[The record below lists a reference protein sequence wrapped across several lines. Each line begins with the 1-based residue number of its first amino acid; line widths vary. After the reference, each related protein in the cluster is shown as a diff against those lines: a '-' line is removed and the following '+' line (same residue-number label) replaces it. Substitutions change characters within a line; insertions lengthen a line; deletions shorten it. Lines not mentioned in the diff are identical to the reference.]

1 MKKNQVQ
8 SWPVEFEEKQ
18 TVEDP
23 FTNKILMPSR
33 FRWITTDYEKKER
46 LEKNEKQQDDW
57 EREKER
63 ERERGR
69 EWMNYIRTPIR
80 YQNICETGTEL
91 EGRYR
96 TVSVLSLSR
105 RVFVGK
111 QLFYSMPTL
120 VLLNEFWRGLSLQ
133 SPYLKLRNVLVSS
146 GPGSADENC
155 SEINFES
162 AKFYSEF
169 DKNRKIVR
177 SANTELFF
185 RKRKSFQIISVVA
198 VTKNCFGVFCFFNV
212 HLIL

>member
-57 EREKER
+57 ERER
-63 ERERGR
+63 ERERVRER

-91 EGRYR
+91 EG
-96 TVSVLSLSR
+96 
-105 RVFVGK
+105 VGITGDIA
-111 QLFYSMPTL
+111 QY
-120 VLLNEFWRGLSLQ
+120 Q
-133 SPYLKLRNVLVSS
+133 
-146 GPGSADENC
+146 
-155 SEINFES
+155 
-162 AKFYSEF
+162 
-169 DKNRKIVR
+169 
-177 SANTELFF
+177 FF
-185 RKRKSFQIISVVA
+185 R
-198 VTKNCFGVFCFFNV
+198 
-212 HLIL
+212 